1 MKIANKNKIILY
13 FFVFVFGFFTI
24 YHLVTNMSYK
34 RSIIEGVTSENINTK
49 NNNNVESNADKEIK
63 TAIKNMNKYLST
75 NVEPKINKLL
85 EKIKNTTDEING
97 GIMQKSKD
105 DINNF
110 SKKNKEATKVSSQK
124 EVPPFPDND
133 IKNLV

>member
-24 YHLVTNMSYK
+24 YHLVANMSYK
-34 RSIIEGVTSENINTK
+34 RSIIEGVTSENTNTK

-124 EVPPFPDND
+124 AVPPFPDNQ